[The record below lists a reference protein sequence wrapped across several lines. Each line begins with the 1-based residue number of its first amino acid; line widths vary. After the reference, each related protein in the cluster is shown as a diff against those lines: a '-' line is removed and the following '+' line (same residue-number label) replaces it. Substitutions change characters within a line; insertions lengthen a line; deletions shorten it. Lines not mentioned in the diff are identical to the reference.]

1 MLNIQAGINNIM
13 KQIVFLIFC
22 IIFFNCKSIDVKLSD
37 ELKLQFLDE
46 FVLADDIMVD
56 GTLVGGL
63 SGIDYHNEKFY
74 LVCDDSYNPRYYE
87 AKIEI
92 SDRKISA
99 VEIQKVVQIK
109 DTTHFLDLESIRFN
123 SDNNQILLTSEGH
136 IKRQKNPMLFSLNYK
151 GETNKIFEIPSQ
163 FYSNSLQKPRHNGTL
178 EGMCQSIDGKGIW
191 IAMELPLEMD
201 GPEPKTSKTNSPVRI
216 TYINTNNQKLHK
228 QFAYKLDA
236 IAKQPKGDFAV
247 NGLTEILEY
256 DKNKFFIVERSFS
269 SGLGNQGNTVK
280 IFKVNVEK
288 ATNIVSYESLINA
301 KYRTCTKELL
311 FDLEDIRDKLT
322 NNSVDNIE
330 GISFGP
336 KLPNGNMTLL
346 LVADN
351 NFNKL
356 GEQLNQFILFEVID

>member
-22 IIFFNCKSIDVKLSD
+22 LIFFSCKSIDVKLSD

-99 VEIQKVVQIK
+99 VDIQKVVQIK

-236 IAKQPKGDFAV
+236 IAKQPKGYFAV

-330 GISFGP
+330 GTSFGP